1 MIPMIPRIPRVKI
14 GAPMSHPHTHPDH
27 TPGAPQVLA
36 DDHPIILDGL
46 VQLFGLEEGLE
57 VVGRCRDGDEA
68 LQAVRELE
76 PDVLVLDV
84 RMPGADGIDVLR
96 ALEQEGLD
104 TRVVLLTAGLEDEQL
119 LDAIRAGARGVVLK
133 DMAPRLL
140 VEAVR
145 TVLAGGQW
153 LEKGLGGRALT
164 RLLGRERGLRE
175 AARLLTPREMEILRM
190 VAQGLRNRAI
200 AEKLFITEGTVKVHL
215 HNIYEKVGV
224 DGRVELTLYA
234 QEKGLV

>member
-1 MIPMIPRIPRVKI
+1 
-14 GAPMSHPHTHPDH
+14 MSATL
-27 TPGAPQVLA
+27 VLA

-46 VQLFGLEEGLE
+46 EQLFRLEEGLE
-57 VVGRCRDGDEA
+57 VVARCRDGAET
-68 LQAVRELE
+68 LHAVRELA

-84 RMPGADGIDVLR
+84 RMPGADGIEVLR
-96 ALEQEGLD
+96 ALEGEGLP
-104 TRVVLLTAGLEDEQL
+104 TRVVLLTAGLEDDQL

-133 DMAPRLL
+133 DMAPQLL

-145 TVLAGGQW
+145 TVLRGGQW

-164 RLLGRERGLRE
+164 KLLQRERGLHE
-175 AARLLTPREMEILRM
+175 ASRVLTPRELEIVRM
-190 VAQGLRNRAI
+190 VAQGLRNRGI

-215 HNIYEKVGV
+215 HNIYEKLGV
-224 DGRVELTLYA
+224 DGRVELTLYS

>member
-1 MIPMIPRIPRVKI
+1 
-14 GAPMSHPHTHPDH
+14 MSATL
-27 TPGAPQVLA
+27 VLA

-46 VQLFGLEEGLE
+46 EQLFRLEEGLE
-57 VVGRCRDGDEA
+57 VVARCRDGGET
-68 LQAVRELE
+68 LQAVRELL

-84 RMPGADGIDVLR
+84 RMPGADGLEVLR
-96 ALEQEGLD
+96 ALEGEDLP
-104 TRVVLLTAGLEDEQL
+104 TRVVLLTAGLEDDQL

-133 DMAPRLL
+133 DMAPQLL

-145 TVLAGGQW
+145 TVLRGGQW

-164 RLLGRERGLRE
+164 KLLQRERGLQE
-175 AARLLTPREMEILRM
+175 ASRFLTPRELEIVRM
-190 VAQGLRNRAI
+190 VARGLRNRAI

-215 HNIYEKVGV
+215 HNIYEKLGV

-234 QEKGLV
+234 QEKGLL